1 MKTNRISRHCAQWF
15 AMLVSANL
23 ATRQEIIDSR
33 RRLAER
39 LAREMRERRKRR
51 TDGDCEGAT

>member
-15 AMLVSANL
+15 SLLVSTGL
-23 ATRQEIIDSR
+23 ASRREIIDSR

-39 LAREMRERRKRR
+39 LAREMRERRERGS
-51 TDGDCEGAT
+51 DGCEGAK

>member
-1 MKTNRISRHCAQWF
+1 MKTNRVSRHCAQWF
-15 AMLVSANL
+15 SMLVSAKL

-39 LAREMRERRKRR
+39 LAREMRERRRKA
-51 TDGDCEGAT
+51 DGDCEGAT